1 MKTYTS
7 LLALC
12 LVLGAFPLVAQT
24 DYICS
29 FSANVEMDSIQVKNT
44 VSEES
49 KMLYS
54 PDNTITLQQNKQQG
68 NEETCIV
75 TIDNA
80 GFLQQIG
87 NNTVIVT
94 AAKPALLNLTLYSTD
109 GKEVTHYSENINI
122 GQHAFKIE
130 AKAGVYVLVATT
142 QNQSSSL
149 KISLSENSPMGI
161 FPIATPLSVSQLKS
175 LDDVITFDEGD
186 EFEVTGYYKT
196 QTDVQRFII
205 TENKEVTFSFIE
217 ETPLSIK
224 ENGAIKAA
232 FSVAKDKKIYFSQ
245 GNLQYQAS
253 TGTWR
258 FAENQWNFVG
268 KCKSTQYYP
277 NQPQDT
283 GNVFVDG
290 VRCENENISPTYNG
304 WIDLFGWGTSGWKSG
319 AKAYQP
325 YDTSTTKN
333 DYYQGG
339 ATGNSA
345 NIDWGVHNPISNG
358 GNEAGL
364 WRLPTIKEW
373 EYLLVSRPN
382 YSEKRGAATVNG
394 VKGLILLPDDWTL
407 PEGLTFKSGMNNN
420 DFKNCKYTAEE
431 WTKMEENGAV
441 FLPLAGY
448 RRGISVIRNNGM
460 YFSASYSEYGIEHVK
475 FSETIIKIVAS
486 FSSPETAI
494 SVRLVK
500 YVEE

>member
-1 MKTYTS
+1 MKHFYILIAF
-7 LLALC
+7 LLGGSTL
-12 LVLGAFPLVAQT
+12 FAQT
-24 DYICS
+24 NYTCS

-44 VSEES
+44 VSKES

-68 NEETCIV
+68 NEETCFV
-75 TIDNA
+75 TTNNA
-80 GFLQQIG
+80 NFLQSLGG
-87 NNTVIVT
+87 NAVMVT
-94 AAKPALLNLTLYSTD
+94 LTRETLLRLTLYSID
-109 GKEVTHYSENINI
+109 GKALIHYYEKMNA
-122 GQHAFKIE
+122 GQHTFRIGAN
-130 AKAGVYVLVATT
+130 AGVYVLVASTST
-142 QNQSSSL
+142 
-149 KISLSENSPMGI
+149 LSASVKLSMRENAPVGI
-161 FPIATPLSVSQLKS
+161 GRIEEMAIPAILKS
-175 LDDVITFDEGD
+175 SDDIITFDEGD

-196 QTDVQRFII
+196 QTDVQSFII
-205 TENKEVTFSFIE
+205 TENKEITFSFIE
-217 ETPLSIK
+217 KTPLSIK

-232 FSVAKDKKIYFSQ
+232 FSVGNNKKVYFSQ

-253 TGTWR
+253 TNTWR

-304 WIDLFGWGTSGWKSG
+304 WIDLFGWGTSGWESG

-325 YDTSTTKN
+325 YDTSTAKN

-420 DFKNCKYTAEE
+420 DFRNCKYTAEE

-448 RRGISVIRNNGM
+448 RRGINVIRNNGM

-486 FSSPETAI
+486 FSSPEIAI

-500 YVEE
+500 DVEE

>member
-1 MKTYTS
+1 MKHFYILIAF
-7 LLALC
+7 LLGGSTL
-12 LVLGAFPLVAQT
+12 FAQT
-24 DYICS
+24 NYTCS

-68 NEETCIV
+68 NEETCFV
-75 TIDNA
+75 TTNNA
-80 GFLQQIG
+80 NFLQSLGG
-87 NNTVIVT
+87 NAVMVT
-94 AAKPALLNLTLYSTD
+94 LTRETLLRITLYSID
-109 GKEVTHYSENINI
+109 GKALIHYYEKMNA
-122 GQHAFKIE
+122 GQHTFRIGANV
-130 AKAGVYVLVATT
+130 GVYVLVASTST
-142 QNQSSSL
+142 
-149 KISLSENSPMGI
+149 LSASVK
-161 FPIATPLSVSQLKS
+161 LSVRENAPVGIDRIEEMAIPAILKS
-175 LDDVITFDEGD
+175 ADDIITFDEGD

-196 QTDVQRFII
+196 QTDVQRFVII
-205 TENKEVTFSFIE
+205 ENKKVTFSFIE

-232 FSVAKDKKIYFSQ
+232 FSVGNDKKIYFSQ

-253 TGTWR
+253 TNTWR

-325 YDTSTTKN
+325 YDTSTAKN

-420 DFKNCKYTAEE
+420 DFRNCKYTAEE

-486 FSSPETAI
+486 FSSPEIAI

-500 YVEE
+500 DVEE

>member
-1 MKTYTS
+1 MKHFYILIAF
-7 LLALC
+7 LLGGSTL
-12 LVLGAFPLVAQT
+12 FAQT
-24 DYICS
+24 NYTCS

-44 VSEES
+44 VSKES

-68 NEETCIV
+68 NEETCFV
-75 TIDNA
+75 TTDNA
-80 GFLQQIG
+80 NFLQSLGG
-87 NNTVIVT
+87 NAVMVT
-94 AAKPALLNLTLYSTD
+94 LTRETLLRLTLYSID
-109 GKEVTHYSENINI
+109 GKALIHYYEKMNA
-122 GQHAFKIE
+122 GQHTFRIGAN
-130 AKAGVYVLVATT
+130 AGVYVLVASTST
-142 QNQSSSL
+142 
-149 KISLSENSPMGI
+149 LSASVK
-161 FPIATPLSVSQLKS
+161 LSVRENAPVGIGRIEEMAIPAILKS
-175 LDDVITFDEGD
+175 ADDIITFDEGD

-196 QTDVQRFII
+196 QTDVQSFII

-232 FSVAKDKKIYFSQ
+232 FSVAKDKKVYFSQ

-290 VRCENENISPTYNG
+290 VRCENENVSPTYNG
-304 WIDLFGWGTSGWKSG
+304 WIDLFGWGTSGWESG

-325 YDTSTTKN
+325 YDTSTAKN

-448 RRGISVIRNNGM
+448 RRGINVIRNNGM

-486 FSSPETAI
+486 FSSPEIAI

-500 YVEE
+500 DVEE